1 MATSSEPQ
9 KLVVVSEVTAFV
21 QRCMEAVGAAA
32 PHAASLAE
40 VILAADERGHYSHGL
55 NRLGQWDVA
64 SQGEGD
70 RIAGLALCTRHY
82 SAGSK
87 AKVTEGVSGQ
97 SFNSGHGIHAPHI
110 RSVSNSSELW

>member
-55 NRLGQWDVA
+55 NRLGQWEHARDKA

-70 RIAGLALCTRHY
+70 RIAGLAFCTSRLFK
-82 SAGSK
+82 S
-87 AKVTEGVSGQ
+87 
-97 SFNSGHGIHAPHI
+97 
-110 RSVSNSSELW
+110 